1 MQRLDSLKNFFET
14 WAYPMQCIWQ
24 ALPTTFQHLMAVI
37 LGYTPNIDCIAA
49 YQFSFSMKHLPK
61 KNHSQMQ
68 NFVV

>member
-1 MQRLDSLKNFFET
+1 
-14 WAYPMQCIWQ
+14 
-24 ALPTTFQHLMAVI
+24 MAVI